1 MTHIKNTANA
11 SLCLPNVLRKIIPA
25 HLFCELY
32 DTVLRIGRV
41 DELRLRSGRHASV
54 SVGEKNIL
62 LEYRADSHEISEI
75 FENICEGSLYAHA
88 ETIAQGYITL
98 AGGVRVGVVGRAVY
112 EDERLIGVYDISAL
126 CFRFPHSLMNVGEC
140 VCGLLHDGVGGI
152 LIYAPPAEGKTTL
165 LRSVSAKMASG
176 ERAWRVCVIDSREEL
191 SYALA
196 GDELLVDTLVGYR
209 RPLGMEIAARSMNA
223 QLIVCD
229 ELGNIEEAES
239 ILALAGCG
247 VPFLATAHA
256 SNIDELLSRTGI
268 FMLAKANIF
277 GAYVGIRRRSGET
290 EYEYDITYANELGAY
305 MAP

>member
-1 MTHIKNTANA
+1 MTNIKNTASTA
-11 SLCLPNVLRKIIPA
+11 SRLPYSLEKVLSARLLCELHDIVLR
-25 HLFCELY
+25 
-32 DTVLRIGRV
+32 TGRL
-41 DELRLRSGRHASV
+41 DELRLRSGRRASV

-75 FENICEGSLYAHA
+75 FENICGGSLYAHA

-112 EDERLIGVYDISAL
+112 EEERLVGVYDISGL
-126 CFRFPHSLMNVGEC
+126 CFRLPHSLLNVGEC
-140 VCGLLHDGVGGI
+140 VCKLLRSGVGGV

-165 LRSVSAKMASG
+165 LRAVSAKMASG
-176 ERAWRVCVIDSREEL
+176 EKAWRVCIIDSREEI
-191 SYALA
+191 SYALT

-209 RPLGMEIAARSMNA
+209 RSVGMEIAARSMNA

-229 ELGNIEEAES
+229 ELGNVEEAES

-256 SNIDELLSRTGI
+256 SSLDGLLSRTGI

-290 EYEYDITYANELGAY
+290 EYQYDITYAKELGAY
-305 MAP
+305 MTP